1 METVIKE
8 VHFPIS
14 NTIIFELLFPGSKK
28 PLTPS
33 ASSAAPLASVTFSLQ
48 LEPKEE
54 EEGGAGKTARLV
66 LVVEVV
72 KINLFPI
79 SFFFEKNL

>member
-54 EEGGAGKTARLV
+54 EEGGGGGKTARLV

-72 KINLFPI
+72 KTNLFPI
-79 SFFFEKNL
+79 SFF